1 MWEEKLEGEVQQPT
15 QRCGVK
21 PQGKPSVL
29 LQGNCLVKLALRNS
43 TRSDSVRT
51 EVCSNCQTKRTGPG
65 AGIRGSGNRRGSDDG
80 AGHWGSGCARR
91 VALRR
96 AGLPGEE
103 SPGGPEKPGPA
114 GEVAGR
120 GTFGVPG
127 AGRPPWSP
135 PAALICEAN
144 LGPRRQVLNC
154 LYESHAGLPMT
165 TLR

>member
-1 MWEEKLEGEVQQPT
+1 MAASEVEWCVWEEKLEGEVQQPT

-120 GTFGVPG
+120 GTHLRCPRSRPSSLESPG
-127 AGRPPWSP
+127 SPDLRGKSRPAPSG
-135 PAALICEAN
+135 A
-144 LGPRRQVLNC
+144 Q
-154 LYESHAGLPMT
+154 LPI
-165 TLR
+165 